1 MLKLEQSICI
11 FFSNWAD
18 HAVRYIELFSMIVN
32 ISLFPKYF
40 EWSHLLGH
48 SEICSF
54 VNFICSVSFRIYLG
68 PLFNKLSSLIERRV
82 NICVGSLKKVL
93 YFSAP
98 LFFCCRIGCCSYQVG
113 EQVGCFLFLFSALFF
128 SFSFFFFYMLV
139 LFASSSFL
147 NIFFLTYKKKKVGEH
162 GV

>member
-48 SEICSF
+48 SEICSI
-54 VNFICSVSFRIYLG
+54 VNFIYSVSFRIYLG

-113 EQVGCFLFLFSALFF
+113 EHGKIYSVSTHCNRFL
-128 SFSFFFFYMLV
+128 
-139 LFASSSFL
+139 
-147 NIFFLTYKKKKVGEH
+147 
-162 GV
+162 